1 MQHAV
6 VGACKNRRHPAIVGS
21 TKLCITTARVP
32 QGGRCGI
39 RHARVDDV
47 AQQLTA
53 GAKQAAALLAA
64 VTTQV
69 IEPLLAVAIRRCAG
83 RGFVEVPLKA
93 GTNVCPC
100 KTGGGCRAAMAH
112 VNLAVSGRE
121 QLQPGSRTPVWRC
134 ADLDVAPPIRGDGLG
149 SHVARPGAGVKLSGI
164 ELVGRCGCLNVRLR
178 ATACNTKRSRRGA
191 VENIVESFQNA
202 ACIALQVIGG
212 CITIRPLPDA
222 LVHLAVLVLVRVWGA
237 AQVVIGVAGR
247 VSGVG
252 FKAAVLGGHEKL
264 VALASRCKI
273 SRPTIFVHVKNE
285 GLDTQP
291 RALLVRLISPARTA
305 NVIGVRPVG
314 ITHDLAAIRRPG
326 RECITVRTAF
336 VGKHLRVEI
345 FKIGH
350 ILVRGRR
357 DIAPVAIVGANVPD
371 HNNIALQAC
380 IVVVF

>member
-149 SHVARPGAGVKLSGI
+149 SHVARPGAGVKLGGV

-191 VENIVESFQNA
+191 VEDIVKGFQHA

-252 FKAAVLGGHEKL
+252 FKAAVL
-264 VALASRCKI
+264 
-273 SRPTIFVHVKNE
+273 
-285 GLDTQP
+285 
-291 RALLVRLISPARTA
+291 
-305 NVIGVRPVG
+305 
-314 ITHDLAAIRRPG
+314 
-326 RECITVRTAF
+326 
-336 VGKHLRVEI
+336 
-345 FKIGH
+345 
-350 ILVRGRR
+350 
-357 DIAPVAIVGANVPD
+357 
-371 HNNIALQAC
+371 
-380 IVVVF
+380 

>member
-1 MQHAV
+1 
-6 VGACKNRRHPAIVGS
+6 
-21 TKLCITTARVP
+21 
-32 QGGRCGI
+32 
-39 RHARVDDV
+39 
-47 AQQLTA
+47 
-53 GAKQAAALLAA
+53 
-64 VTTQV
+64 
-69 IEPLLAVAIRRCAG
+69 
-83 RGFVEVPLKA
+83 
-93 GTNVCPC
+93 
-100 KTGGGCRAAMAH
+100 MAH

-222 LVHLAVLVLVRVWGA
+222 FVHRAVLVLVRVWGA
-237 AQVVIGVAGR
+237 GQVVVGVTARVGR
-247 VSGVG
+247 VG

-273 SRPTIFVHVKNE
+273 GRPTIFIHVKNE
-285 GLDTQP
+285 GLDAQP

-305 NVIGVRPVG
+305 NVIGMRPVG
-314 ITHDLAAIRRPG
+314 IAHDLAGLRRTG
-326 RECITVRTAF
+326 
-336 VGKHLRVEI
+336 G
-345 FKIGH
+345 
-350 ILVRGRR
+350 
-357 DIAPVAIVGANVPD
+357 
-371 HNNIALQAC
+371 
-380 IVVVF
+380 